1 MSQRARRRRRRLRT
15 SGRKKLLLAFGVPL
29 ALAGIGIIAGAVWVI
44 SIYNTA
50 PSLASLTPV
59 TRGDVSKVYAA
70 DGSLIGV
77 IHSDKIRQPIPSA
90 QIPQDLKD
98 ATVAIEDRRY
108 YEHGGVDPSAIIR
121 AGWED
126 LLAGGKPVEGGS
138 TITQQLVRNL
148 YISHP
153 QETVKRKI
161 IEAHL
166 ANDEEDQHS
175 KDWILTEYLNTA
187 PYGTNNGA
195 TAIGV
200 EAAAQEYYS
209 KHAHDLT
216 LPEAAMI
223 AGLPQAPSQYNP
235 LLNPRAALARRNEVL
250 QAMQKQGVITTS
262 EYQSALA
269 TGLDLHPG
277 HKYSRISQPY
287 IFDLV
292 KQELEDRY
300 GVNTIQNGGLKVF
313 TTIQPQLQAA
323 AQSAVDS
330 CSVCY
335 SGGGPASALASVD
348 PSNGKIVALAST
360 QRYSANSQFNFAAH
374 AHRQPGSSFKVYDL
388 TTAIKQ
394 GVDPNSTFYDGSS
407 PKTLQI
413 DDAGSTWTVNNA
425 EPGGGVYPLTQAT
438 WDSVNVVFAQLGLD
452 MGPENIARTAYEMGI
467 TSPLGVKGPHDIPCK
482 GGAHC
487 FIPPADAIGGL
498 SVGVTP
504 LEQADAYATLANG
517 GVHHDPTAI
526 DKVVFPGGNVDE
538 PSGSRGKR
546 VLTQGQ
552 AYDVTKV
559 LEGVITSGTGAGY
572 TYMGCQSEAG
582 KTGTSED
589 LSDAWFVGYTPL
601 YSTAVWTGH
610 PLSRA
615 STGFGGP
622 TSGPIW
628 RSYMEAAQG
637 GDCPDFQVP
646 STLPSLTAY
655 HGEHTASSSS
665 SCYSPTS
672 ATSTSTSTTSFSN
685 SCGSS
690 TTYQP
695 TTTTDHNNGHDKGAY
710 APGVGQKPAPSP
722 KPKPA
727 PKPAPA
733 PAPPPSPEPPPP
745 TGGAGP

>member
-1 MSQRARRRRRRLRT
+1 MTQRARRRRRRLRD
-15 SGRKKLLLAFGVPL
+15 SGRKKLLLALGVPL
-29 ALAGIGIIAGAVWVI
+29 TMVAIGAVAAAAWVI
-44 SIYNTA
+44 SVYNSA
-50 PSLASLTPV
+50 PSIASLRPITK
-59 TRGDVSKVYAA
+59 GAVSKVYGA
-70 DGSLIGV
+70 DGTLLGV
-77 IHSDKIRQPIPSA
+77 IHSDNIRQPIGTA

-98 ATVAIEDRRY
+98 ATVAIEDKRF

-126 LLAGGKPVEGGS
+126 LVAGGTPRQGGS

-148 YISHP
+148 YIENP
-153 QETVKRKI
+153 QDTLRRKI

-166 ANDEEDQHS
+166 ANEEEDQHS
-175 KDWILTEYLNTA
+175 KDWILTKYLNTA

-200 EAAAQEYYS
+200 EAAAETYYS
-209 KHAHDLT
+209 KHARDLT

-235 LLNPRAALARRNEVL
+235 LLNPRAAIARRNEVL
-250 QAMQKQGVITTS
+250 QAMKQQGDITQS
-262 EYQSALA
+262 EYADALGQDL
-269 TGLDLHPG
+269 GLNPG
-277 HKYSRISQPY
+277 QKYNRIRDPY

-292 KQELEDRY
+292 KQELQDRY
-300 GVNTIQNGGLKVF
+300 GVNTVQNGGLKVY
-313 TTIQPQLQAA
+313 TTLQPRLQAA

-348 PSNGKIVALAST
+348 PNNGEIVALAST
-360 QRYSANSQFNFAAH
+360 QRYSENSQFNFAAH
-374 AHRQPGSSFKVYDL
+374 AQRQPGSSFKVYDL

-394 GVDPNSTFYDGSS
+394 GIDPDSTYYDGSS
-407 PKTLQI
+407 PKTLETPGGI
-413 DDAGSTWTVNNA
+413 PWTVNNA
-425 EPGGGVYPLTQAT
+425 EQGGGVMALTQAT

-452 MGPENIARTAYEMGI
+452 VGPANIAKTAYAMGI
-467 TSPLGVKGPHDIPCK
+467 TSPLGIKGSRDIPCK
-482 GGAHC
+482 VGRHC

-517 GVHHDPTAI
+517 GVHHDATAI
-526 DKVVFPGGNVDE
+526 GRVVFPNGKVDE
-538 PSGSRGKR
+538 PSSHEGKR
-546 VLTQGQ
+546 VLTEGE
-552 AYDVTKV
+552 AYEVTKV

-572 TYMGCQSEAG
+572 TYMGCNAEAG

-589 LSDAWFVGYTPL
+589 LSDAWFVGYTPK

-628 RSYMEAAQG
+628 RSFMESAQG

-646 STLPSLTAY
+646 TSMPSLSSF
-655 HGEHTASSSS
+655 HGKHTASGSSSS
-665 SCYSPTS
+665 SYGSS
-672 ATSTSTSTTSFSN
+672 SSTSTYP
-685 SCGSS
+685 S
-690 TTYQP
+690 TTYP
-695 TTTTDHNNGHDKGAY
+695 STSGGSTT
-710 APGVGQKPAPSP
+710 P
-722 KPKPA
+722 
-727 PKPAPA
+727 
-733 PAPPPSPEPPPP
+733 
-745 TGGAGP
+745 

>member
-1 MSQRARRRRRRLRT
+1 M
-15 SGRKKLLLAFGVPL
+15 LALGLPL
-29 ALAGIGIIAGAVWVI
+29 AVIGIGAIAGGAWLI
-44 SIYNTA
+44 SIYNSA
-50 PSLASLTPV
+50 PSLASLRPITK
-59 TRGDVSKVYAA
+59 GAVSKVYAA

-77 IHSDKIRQPIPSA
+77 IHSDKIRQPITSA

-98 ATVAIEDRRY
+98 ATVAIEDRRFY
-108 YEHGGVDPSAIIR
+108 SHGGIDPSAIIR

-126 LLAGGKPVEGGS
+126 LTAGGKPVEGGS

-148 YISHP
+148 YIADP
-153 QETVKRKI
+153 EDTLKRKI

-166 ANDEEDQHS
+166 ANDEEDRHS
-175 KDWILTEYLNTA
+175 KDWILTQYLNTA
-187 PYGTNNGA
+187 SYGTNEGA

-200 EAAAQEYYS
+200 EAAAETYYS
-209 KHAHDLT
+209 KHAKDLT

-235 LLNPRAALARRNEVL
+235 MLNPRAALARRNEVL
-250 QAMQKQGVITTS
+250 QAMEHQGMIS
-262 EYQSALA
+262 SGEYQDAIGQDL
-269 TGLDLHPG
+269 GLDPG
-277 HKYSRISQPY
+277 HQYSRIRQPY

-292 KQELEDRY
+292 KQELQDRY
-300 GVNTIQNGGLKVF
+300 GVNTVQNGGLKVF
-313 TTIQPQLQAA
+313 TTIQPRLQEA
-323 AQSAVDS
+323 AQNAVDS

-348 PSNGKIVALAST
+348 PSNGEIVALAST
-360 QRYSANSQFNFAAH
+360 QRYSENTQFNFAAH
-374 AHRQPGSSFKVYDL
+374 AQRQPGSSFKVYDL

-394 GVDPNSTFYDGSS
+394 GIDPDSTYYDGTS
-407 PKTLQI
+407 PKTLEI
-413 DDAGSTWTVNNA
+413 PGGSSWTVNNA
-425 EPGGGVYPLTQAT
+425 EEGGGTMALTQAT

-452 MGPENIARTAYEMGI
+452 VGPANIAKTAYQMGI
-467 TSPLGVKGPHDIPCK
+467 TSPLGVKGSDDTPCK
-482 GGAHC
+482 VGPHC

-526 DKVVFPGGNVDE
+526 DRVVFPGGKVNE
-538 PSGSRGKR
+538 PSAQEGKR
-546 VLTQGQ
+546 VLTPGE
-552 AYDVTKV
+552 AYEVTKV

-572 TYMGCQSEAG
+572 TSIGCQSEAG

-610 PLSRA
+610 PLSRE

-637 GDCPDFQVP
+637 GDCPDFEVP
-646 STLPSLTAY
+646 TSLPELTSF
-655 HGEHTASSSS
+655 HGKHTAGGRSDSG
-665 SCYSPTS
+665 YD
-672 ATSTSTSTTSFSN
+672 TSTSTS
-685 SCGSS
+685 
-690 TTYQP
+690 P
-695 TTTTDHNNGHDKGAY
+695 TTTY
-710 APGVGQKPAPSP
+710 P
-722 KPKPA
+722 
-727 PKPAPA
+727 
-733 PAPPPSPEPPPP
+733 
-745 TGGAGP
+745 

>member
-1 MSQRARRRRRRLRT
+1 MSARSRRRHRRT
-15 SGRKKLLLAFGVPL
+15 SRKRNPFLVVLLVLGS
-29 ALAGIGIIAGAVWVI
+29 ALAVGALGSGFWLLSVYD
-44 SIYNTA
+44 SA
-50 PSLASLTPV
+50 PSIASLRPISK
-59 TRGDVSKVYAA
+59 GAVSKVYAA

-77 IHSDKIRQPIPSA
+77 IHSDNIRQPVSSP

-98 ATVAIEDRRY
+98 ATVAIEDRRFY
-108 YEHGGVDPSAIIR
+108 SHGGIDPSAIIR

-126 LLAGGKPVEGGS
+126 LTAGGKPVEGGS

-148 YISHP
+148 YIEDP
-153 QETVKRKI
+153 QDTLHRKI

-175 KDWILTEYLNTA
+175 KDWILTQYLNTA
-187 PYGTNNGA
+187 SYGTNNGA

-200 EAAAQEYYS
+200 EAAAETYYS
-209 KHAHDLT
+209 KHARDLT

-250 QAMQKQGVITTS
+250 HAMEQQGNISAS
-262 EYQSALA
+262 EYQDAVGQ
-269 TGLDLHPG
+269 GLGLNPG
-277 HKYSRISQPY
+277 QKYTRIRDPY

-292 KQELEDRY
+292 KQELQDRY
-300 GVNTIQNGGLKVF
+300 GLNTVQNGGLKVY
-313 TTIQPQLQAA
+313 TTIKPGLQEA

-360 QRYSANSQFNFAAH
+360 QRYSEESQFNFAAH
-374 AHRQPGSSFKVYDL
+374 AQRQPGSSFKVYDL
-388 TTAIKQ
+388 TAAIKQ
-394 GVDPNSTFYDGSS
+394 GIDPDTTYYDGTS
-407 PKTLQI
+407 PKTLETPG
-413 DDAGSTWTVNNA
+413 GSSWTVNNA
-425 EPGGGVYPLTQAT
+425 EQGGGVIPLTEAT
-438 WDSVNVVFAQLGLD
+438 WESVNVVFAQLGLD
-452 MGPENIARTAYEMGI
+452 VGPENIAKTAYEMGI
-467 TSPLGVKGPHDIPCK
+467 TSPLGIKGSRDIPCK
-482 GGAHC
+482 LGPNC

-504 LEQADAYATLANG
+504 LEQANAYATLANG
-517 GVHHDPTAI
+517 GVHHDTTAI
-526 DKVVFPGGNVDE
+526 DRVVFPGGKVNE
-538 PSGSRGKR
+538 PSTREGKR
-546 VLTQGQ
+546 VLTEGE
-552 AYDVTKV
+552 AYEVTKV

-572 TYMGCQSEAG
+572 TSIGCQSEAG

-589 LSDAWFVGYTPL
+589 LSDAWFVGYTPM

-637 GDCPDFQVP
+637 GECPDFEVP
-646 STLPSLTAY
+646 SSLPSLSAY

-665 SCYSPTS
+665 SCSSSY
-672 ATSTSTSTTSFSN
+672 

-690 TTYQP
+690 SSYTPSYGGSGTSDSNQ
-695 TTTTDHNNGHDKGAY
+695 GAY

-722 KPKPA
+722 KPKPT
-727 PKPAPA
+727 PAPPAA
-733 PAPPPSPEPPPP
+733 PPPAAPPPS
-745 TGGAGP
+745 GGVNPG